1 MGMKINN
8 YAVNQAEKG
17 TTIYVVNEQIDSV
30 CIILK
35 GRVLAINDG
44 AKILMGSGS
53 FLGISDLYMGR
64 FLNSYIALD
73 DLTFYCFP
81 IQKKEELVG
90 MFATNKDYKGLV
102 VASLG
107 KYINEQEK
115 IFSSL
120 RTNAEK
126 LYHFMFANY
135 KIYIDTGT
143 RLGYPVKVID
153 IIQEME
159 PYSSGFKVDE
169 KKLLYY
175 KECAKIPQDVWKAF
189 CAGED
194 TVALYLVEEMSGIIA
209 QLTIECIEISAYI
222 VEIFDGLM
230 DNSELC
236 LFKGLAA
243 LAISIEMSG
252 GYNDEMIHII
262 DDIVDE
268 INVIE
273 KFFNDN
279 VGLNL
284 TVDRDHMEEIYYILL
299 SKNSDR
305 KDQVIDQFQ
314 YTTNEIQEVNSQLIN
329 SLKQILLY
337 ANLDTE
343 KSNKLEEFMLD
354 FINLK
359 DKYSADDGVRTL
371 RKKIVDQF
379 YELYEIVF
387 FRAYHDKEV
396 PRVIDLFL
404 KYGFMDER
412 LLTKEQLKEL
422 YYLEDEKQEEI
433 GPCHIYNM
441 KDWLIHIY
449 EGDKEPSKNEFDL
462 DYKEMLRERR
472 KKVEIT
478 EIEEKALQFDFTKK
492 VNYEIHNMFRYNHR
506 LVNGQITTFIPFL
519 CGVNMIQG
527 IRKLFVT
534 GSRANLAIQELLEI
548 DYSVFHRESMY
559 VNNEKGIAK
568 EYIMKQVF
576 PDIILMPTVG
586 YNAVMWQEITGR
598 RKSSEGRFLLP
609 IFTELSVKD
618 LLIKVFGRFRW
629 ELCRSIQGS
638 AWNNIKYKSITSEY
652 ADYIQFF
659 RKNRDLSEETKEK
672 LKAQILKGK
681 GSYREIFTIDYEN
694 WIKGEVNGSL
704 RLNKISRE
712 LLATYCPFS
721 KPIRDK
727 LMKQPLFM
735 EAMARFGR
743 NNFKK
748 IKDLDSRYRALEK
761 EKVELTEEL
770 KETLVFYR
778 DL

>member
-35 GRVLAINDG
+35 GRVLAVNDG
-44 AKILMGSGS
+44 AKILMGSGG

-64 FLNSYIALD
+64 FLNSYIAYD
-73 DLTFYCFP
+73 DVTFYVFP
-81 IQKKEELVG
+81 IQRKEELLG
-90 MFATNKDYKGLV
+90 MFASNKDYKGLA
-102 VASLG
+102 VASLV
-107 KYINEQEK
+107 KHINEKEK

-120 RTNAEK
+120 RTNAEQ
-126 LYHFMFANY
+126 LYNFMITNY
-135 KIYIDTGT
+135 KVYIDTGR

-153 IIQEME
+153 IMEELE
-159 PYSSGFKVDE
+159 PYNSGFNVDE
-169 KKLLYY
+169 KKLSYY

-194 TVALYLVEEMSGIIA
+194 TVALYLVEDMSGIIA

-222 VEIFDGLM
+222 AEIFDGLM
-230 DNSELC
+230 NNSEVC

-243 LAISIEMSG
+243 LAISIEVSG
-252 GYNDEMIHII
+252 GYNDELLHII
-262 DDIVDE
+262 DAIVDE

-273 KFFNDN
+273 KLFDNN

-284 TVDRDHMEEIYYILL
+284 TVDRDRMEEIYYILL
-299 SKNSDR
+299 SKDSDR
-305 KDQVIDQFQ
+305 KEQVADQFQ
-314 YTTNEIQEVNSQLIN
+314 YSTSEIQEVNSELIN

-337 ANLDTE
+337 ANLDIE
-343 KSNKLEEFMLD
+343 KANKLEEFMLD

-359 DKYSADDGVRTL
+359 DKYSAEDGVRGL
-371 RKKIVDQF
+371 RKKIMDQF
-379 YELYEIVF
+379 YDLYEMVF
-387 FRAYHDKEV
+387 FQAYQDKEV

-422 YYLEDEKQEEI
+422 YYLDDEKQEEI
-433 GPCHIYNM
+433 GPCNVYNIRE
-441 KDWLIHIY
+441 WLIHIY

-462 DYKEMLRERR
+462 DYKDMLREKR
-472 KKVEIT
+472 KRVEIT
-478 EIEEKALQFDFTKK
+478 ETEEKALLMDFTKK

-527 IRKLFVT
+527 IRKLLV
-534 GSRANLAIQELLEI
+534 SANRANIAIQELLEV
-548 DYSVFHRESMY
+548 DYSVFHRETMY
-559 VNNEKGIAK
+559 VNNEQGIAK

-586 YNAVMWQEITGR
+586 YNAVMWQEITGK
-598 RKSSEGRFLLP
+598 RKSSEGRFFLP
-609 IFTELSVKD
+609 IFTDLSVKD

-638 AWNNIKYKSITSEY
+638 AWNNIKEKSLTSEY
-652 ADYIQFF
+652 SDYIQFF
-659 RKNRDLSEETKEK
+659 RKNHDLSEEAKEK

-681 GSYREIFTIDYEN
+681 GNYREVFAIDYES
-694 WIKGEVNGSL
+694 WIKGEATGAL
-704 RLNKISRE
+704 RLNKVSRE
-712 LLATYCPFS
+712 MLATYCPFS
-721 KPIRDK
+721 KPIRER
-727 LMKQPLFM
+727 LMKQPLFT

-743 NNFKK
+743 NNYKK
-748 IKDLDSRYRALEK
+748 IKDLDSRYRNLEK
-761 EKVELTEEL
+761 DKVELTEEL